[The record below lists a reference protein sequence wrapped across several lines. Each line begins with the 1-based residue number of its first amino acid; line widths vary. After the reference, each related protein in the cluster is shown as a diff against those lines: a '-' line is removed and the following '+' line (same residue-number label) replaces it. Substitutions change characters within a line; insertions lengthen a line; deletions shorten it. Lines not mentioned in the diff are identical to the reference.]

1 MYLTFDDGPSAE
13 NTSAVLDVLKARNI
27 RATFFVVGE
36 NVRKH
41 PDVAKRIAAEGHTI
55 GIHCNRHDYKE
66 LYESRD
72 SYLADFEEAYRAVLE
87 VTGVKPVL
95 YRFPGAASMA
105 ITGRFTRKS

>member
-41 PDVAKRIAAEGHTI
+41 PDVAKRIAAEGHT
-55 GIHCNRHDYKE
+55 HWYP
-66 LYESRD
+66 LQ
-72 SYLADFEEAYRAVLE
+72 
-87 VTGVKPVL
+87 P
-95 YRFPGAASMA
+95 P
-105 ITGRFTRKS
+105 